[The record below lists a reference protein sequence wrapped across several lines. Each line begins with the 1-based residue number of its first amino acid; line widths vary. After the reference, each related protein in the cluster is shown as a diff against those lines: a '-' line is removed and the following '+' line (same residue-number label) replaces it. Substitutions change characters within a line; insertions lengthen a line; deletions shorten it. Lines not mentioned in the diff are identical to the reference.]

1 MGEANAGEAVAAGGA
16 RAGGGGSRGA
26 GAAGAVRWPC
36 AGSWRQ
42 RCSTAGKPRWAP
54 PSPCPSFFSWQRPTS
69 GASYRAQ
76 PLPFAYVQ
84 ARRAPR
90 WGAEPAPFASQRSR
104 VWRECE
110 QRESRPTAR
119 AGSGVIRVPRSA
131 SAPVTVTRCRGRS
144 ALAPPGA
151 FPGLC
156 PGTGRSRR
164 SGRGRGPRSPQGAA
178 LQPIGRKAPGR
189 AAAANGSCGST

>member
-1 MGEANAGEAVAAGGA
+1 MFPGSQVRVVRCRRKEQRAGVARPAGPSQPAGTPGGA
-16 RAGGGGSRGA
+16 RPGGGAVAVGLWARPTRERPTRERRRPRGGVCAGGGGSRGA
-26 GAAGAVRWPC
+26 GLRGAVRRPC

-84 ARRAPR
+84 PRRAPR

-119 AGSGVIRVPRSA
+119 AGSGVIRVSPAPR
-131 SAPVTVTRCRGRS
+131 
-144 ALAPPGA
+144 
-151 FPGLC
+151 
-156 PGTGRSRR
+156 
-164 SGRGRGPRSPQGAA
+164 
-178 LQPIGRKAPGR
+178 
-189 AAAANGSCGST
+189 

>member
-1 MGEANAGEAVAAGGA
+1 MFPGSQVRVVQCRRKKQRAGGGRPPGIPQIPAARCGPEVEVWRCGGVTVWLWARPTRERRWPRGGA

-36 AGSWRQ
+36 AGSGRQ

-69 GASYRAQ
+69 GASYPAQ

-119 AGSGVIRVPRSA
+119 AGSGVIRVPP
-131 SAPVTVTRCRGRS
+131 AP
-144 ALAPPGA
+144 AP
-151 FPGLC
+151 
-156 PGTGRSRR
+156 R
-164 SGRGRGPRSPQGAA
+164 
-178 LQPIGRKAPGR
+178 
-189 AAAANGSCGST
+189 